1 MNENIIQ
8 IKGICKSFSKVQ
20 VLRDIDIDIKKNTV
34 HCIVGE
40 NGAGKSTLIKLL
52 TGAETIDKGTILL
65 DEQPYRPK
73 NTKHA
78 LDNGISTLFQELNIV
93 DGLTI
98 LDNLTLGKE
107 TSKCGVIQKNSDTRK
122 RYQELLDAF
131 LPDVSLNSKV
141 SSLSIGQKQL
151 VEIVKAVA
159 TEAKVIIMDEPTAA
173 LSEEEVLRLF
183 NIIAELKKNH
193 TTIIYI
199 SHRLAEIFEIGD
211 YVTVMRDGAVVDT
224 LETHKIENRS
234 QLIKMMTGKMVT
246 ENYIE
251 NAYINR
257 EKKQLEIKNLNN
269 HMLHDINFDLYEG
282 EILGFYGLIGS
293 GKTEIARAIYGVDK
307 TKGEILV
314 EGKKKTLHSPKD
326 AIDAGIVMLPEERRT
341 QGLCT
346 VLSIKENIPMMNAKS
361 ITSKKFITSKKRENK
376 LAGYYIER
384 LKIKCKDAKQQTAFL
399 SGGNQQ
405 KVVFAKCMNAKPKIL
420 LLDEP
425 TRGVDVGAKEEIYR
439 LMRECSKQKM
449 SIIVF
454 SSDLPE
460 IIGVCDRMILM
471 REGSMRAVISN
482 SVEFGNDESNTDKIM
497 RIINGVE
504 EEEYASN

>member
-1 MNENIIQ
+1 MNEDIIRVEDV
-8 IKGICKSFSKVQ
+8 SKHFPGVQ
-20 VLRDIDIDIKKNTV
+20 ALKDINVRIKKNTV

-52 TGAETIDKGTILL
+52 TGAESIDEGTVLL
-65 DEQPYRPK
+65 DGKPYRPK
-73 NTKHA
+73 NTKSA
-78 LDNGISTLFQELNIV
+78 LDHGISTLFQELNIV
-93 DGLTI
+93 DSLSV
-98 LDNLTLGKE
+98 LDNLTLGEE
-107 TSKCGVIQKNSDTRK
+107 TRKLGIIQKNPEAEK
-122 RYQELLDAF
+122 KYQELAEAF
-131 LPDVSLNSKV
+131 LPDVPLNTKV
-141 SSLSIGQKQL
+141 GALSIGQKQL

-159 TEAKVIIMDEPTAA
+159 TESKVIIMDEPTAA
-173 LSEEEVLRLF
+173 LSEEEVARLF
-183 NIIAELKKNH
+183 KIIAELKEKH

-224 LETHKIENRS
+224 MEIEKIESRS
-234 QLIKMMTGKMVT
+234 QLIKMMTGKMLAEKYE
-246 ENYIE
+246 ENE
-251 NAYINR
+251 HINYS
-257 EKKQLEIKNLNN
+257 KKELIVRNLSNK
-269 HMLHDINFDLYEG
+269 MLQDISFDLYEG

-307 TKGEILV
+307 ASGEIFV
-314 EGKKKTLHSPKD
+314 EGSELKINSPKD
-326 AIDAGIVMLPEERRT
+326 AIGDGIAMLPEERRT

-346 VLSIKENIPMMNAKS
+346 VLSVRENIPMMNIKS
-361 ITSKKFITSKKRENK
+361 VLVNHAVTSTKKENK
-376 LAGYYIER
+376 LAEYYIER
-384 LKIKCKDAKQQTAFL
+384 LNIKCKDAKQQTAFL

-405 KVVFAKCMNAKPKIL
+405 KVVFAKCMNAHPKIL

-425 TRGVDVGAKEEIYR
+425 TRGVDVGAKEEIYN

-460 IIGVCDRMILM
+460 ILNICDRIILM
-471 REGSMRAVISN
+471 REGQIKAEIQN
-482 SVEFGNDESNTDKIM
+482 SVEFGNDELNADRIM

-504 EEEYASN
+504 EEEHAVN